1 MGGTTMKKKG
11 PLLTEKPFPY
21 DYKEYQRWTN
31 GDEKLINK
39 LIKICGNLCRGSDT
53 YINQSVD
60 KQYYPEVL
68 HAVYL
73 VKNGLFPK
81 DNIIF
86 ENFTLSYKE
95 IMQRIKGTG
104 VQAEGAKLIYEVF
117 SDAFLQ
123 EFDRLYD
130 LNKDKIINSNNKRIT
145 LGGWHVDLCAINPET
160 RQVLICEV
168 KRYDFGGES
177 QDKLYPHQ
185 HYYLSFVHN
194 ISNKWKRKSFK
205 NKTYY
210 DVQTELVVYVPKK
223 DLPQFKPSQYDSLI
237 IEL

>member
-1 MGGTTMKKKG
+1 MKKKTTIF
-11 PLLTEKPFPY
+11 TEKPFPY
-21 DYKEYQRWTN
+21 DYKEYQRWNN
-31 GDEKLINK
+31 GDEKLIKK

-53 YINQSVD
+53 YKHQSVD

-95 IMQRIKGTG
+95 IKHRIKGTG
-104 VQAEGAKLIYEVF
+104 VQAEGAKLIHDVF

-130 LNKDKIINSNNKRIT
+130 LNKDKITNSSNKIVT
-145 LGGWHVDLCAINPET
+145 QGGWHVDLCAINPET

-168 KRYDFGGES
+168 KRYDFGGTTK
-177 QDKLYPHQ
+177 DKFYPHQ
-185 HYYLSFVHN
+185 HYYLSFVRN
-194 ISNKWKRKSFK
+194 ISDKWKRKSFK
-205 NKTYY
+205 NNIYY
-210 DVQTELVVYVPKK
+210 NVQTELVVYVPKN
-223 DLPQFKPSQYDSLI
+223 DFPQFKPTAYDSLI
-237 IEL
+237 FKI